1 MKTGPKSQRNN
12 LVTSLALAL
21 MAALLAVS
29 GALAAN
35 GTLDPTFGTNGLV
48 FAGIGGSATAVHRIA
63 MSTDQSK
70 IYALGTTAVGGV
82 QKPVIARYTSGGSL
96 DSSYGSG
103 GQVIIGNGNFGACG
117 FAVQPDRKVVVGG
130 STGEKNFTLFRY
142 LPNTGTLDNTFGTNG
157 VATLTI
163 DSDFRI
169 SCNTMALQPDHKIVL
184 FGYEITSQSN
194 HTDFFV
200 LRSNADG
207 TLDDTFVGN
216 GFKS

>member
-63 MSTDQSK
+63 LSTDQSK

-82 QKPVIARYTSGGSL
+82 QKPVIARYTSGGSV
-96 DSSYGSG
+96 DSSYGTG
-103 GQVIIGNGNFGACG
+103 GQVIIGTSNFAACG
-117 FAVQPDRKVVVGG
+117 FAVQSDGKVVVGG
-130 STGEKNFTLFRY
+130 STGRNNYTVLRY
-142 LPNTGTLDNTFGTNG
+142 MPNSGTLDSTFGTNG
-157 VATLTI
+157 VAT
-163 DSDFRI
+163 DSYGKRFCGFVQHNGRP
-169 SCNTMALQPDHKIVL
+169 A
-184 FGYEITSQSN
+184 GSQ
-194 HTDFFV
+194 DRPVWF
-200 LRSNADG
+200 
-207 TLDDTFVGN
+207 
-216 GFKS
+216 